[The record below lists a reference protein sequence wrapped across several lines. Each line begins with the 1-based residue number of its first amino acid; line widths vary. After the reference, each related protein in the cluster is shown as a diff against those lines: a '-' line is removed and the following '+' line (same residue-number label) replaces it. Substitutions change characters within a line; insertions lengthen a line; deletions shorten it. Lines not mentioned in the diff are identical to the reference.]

1 MNSRELVLEKQ
12 ASGIGRYIVAVFY
25 LTVSSSFFPAE
36 LRAWA
41 EGVVKRG
48 VGSTE
53 GTLLFD
59 ARGVDRALVVS
70 TCLIALKRERQRWGV
85 LGGTI

>member
-1 MNSRELVLEKQ
+1 LVLEKS
-12 ASGIGRYIVAVFY
+12 AREVGRYPVAVFY
-25 LTVSSSFFPAE
+25 LTVSSASFPMD

-48 VGSTE
+48 VGTTE

-59 ARGVDRALVVS
+59 ERGVNRLLVVA
-70 TCLIALKRERQRWGV
+70 TLLIALKRERQRWGV
-85 LGGTI
+85 LGGTV